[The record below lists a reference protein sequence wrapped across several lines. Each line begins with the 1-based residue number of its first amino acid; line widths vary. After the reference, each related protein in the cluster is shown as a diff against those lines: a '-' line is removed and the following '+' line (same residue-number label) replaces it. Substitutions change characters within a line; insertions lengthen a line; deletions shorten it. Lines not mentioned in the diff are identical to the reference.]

1 MAGLPKIKGPK
12 RDNLDPMKK
21 ILEDIKKRR
30 EEQFKNRE
38 AAAAPVANAPQVV
51 ETTPAPAVESTPVVE
66 ETPAAPVVEAPA
78 QVAVAEPAPAPVQE
92 NYNDFSYDDDL
103 DINNI

>member
-30 EEQFKNRE
+30 EQQFQKQE
-38 AAAAPVANAPQVV
+38 TAAAPVIETPASVV
-51 ETTPAPAVESTPVVE
+51 EPAPVVE